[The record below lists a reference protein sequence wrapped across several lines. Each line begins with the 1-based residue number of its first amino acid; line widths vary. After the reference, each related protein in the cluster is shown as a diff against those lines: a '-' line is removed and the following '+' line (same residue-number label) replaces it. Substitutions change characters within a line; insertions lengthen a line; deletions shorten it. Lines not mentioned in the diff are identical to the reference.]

1 MNNLA
6 DSNASPTL
14 TGSEALTLLQQIST
28 WGNTTTIILHGGCV
42 FEFKGEFPTG
52 EIAEGYYNL
61 KGKTGFEGHLNL
73 DAIKTIHFQSKNHRG
88 RESHALIFTDKNGDA
103 ILELLLELHQERQTT
118 LLLVTHSEELA
129 SRADR
134 IITLQDGRVVSD
146 VKKTV

>member
-14 TGSEALTLLQQIST
+14 AGSEALTLLQQIST
-28 WGNTTTIILHGGCV
+28 WGNTTTIVLHGGRV

-73 DAIKTIHFQSKNHRG
+73 DAIKTIQFQSKNHRG

-103 ILELLLELHQERQTT
+103 IFKIFLGRDDSGALLQHQIHHFETLRQQ
-118 LLLVTHSEELA
+118 A
-129 SRADR
+129 IA
-134 IITLQDGRVVSD
+134 G
-146 VKKTV
+146 